1 MPPEGPAGGG
11 EGASFVR
18 LSGGRIEYRR
28 IPGNGP
34 VLVFLHEG
42 LGCMALW
49 RDFPDRLCAMT
60 GCAGLV
66 YSRFGYGGSAPCSLP
81 RPLSYMEDEARTVLP
96 ELLRA
101 LDITDFLLVGHSDG
115 ASIAIAYAGGAHPPP
130 RAVVLYAPHVFVE
143 DVSVAEIA
151 RARDYYASG
160 DLRRRLQPYHGD
172 NTDCAFRGWCDA
184 WLHPDF
190 RHWSLEPYLAGISV
204 PVLIV
209 QGREDPYGTLE
220 QLRRIAAAVAADCQ
234 CTVLSDCGHQPQKER
249 RDACLEATAGFLRAV
264 LTPGA

>member
-1 MPPEGPAGGG
+1 
-11 EGASFVR
+11 
-18 LSGGRIEYRR
+18 
-28 IPGNGP
+28 
-34 VLVFLHEG
+34 
-42 LGCMALW
+42 
-49 RDFPDRLCAMT
+49 
-60 GCAGLV
+60 
-66 YSRFGYGGSAPCSLP
+66 
-81 RPLSYMEDEARTVLP
+81 MEDEARTVLP

-101 LDITDFLLVGHSDG
+101 LDIADFLLVGHSDG

-143 DVSVAEIA
+143 DVSLAEIA

-160 DLRRRLQPYHGD
+160 DLRRRLQPYHGE

-190 RHWSLEPYLAGISV
+190 RRWSLEPYLAGISV

-249 RDACLEATAGFLRAV
+249 RDACLEATAGFLGAV
-264 LTPGA
+264 LTPTA

>member
-1 MPPEGPAGGG
+1 MPPEDTPAAG
-11 EGASFVR
+11 EGLASVR

-28 IPGNGP
+28 IPGGGP

-42 LGCMALW
+42 LGCTALW

-66 YSRFGYGGSAPCSLP
+66 YSRFGYGGSDPCALP
-81 RPLSYMEDEARTVLP
+81 RPLSYMEDEGRAVLP
-96 ELLRA
+96 ELLQA
-101 LDITDFLLVGHSDG
+101 LNIGDFLLIGHSDG
-115 ASIAIAYAGGAHPPP
+115 ASIAIACAGSGGVQP
-130 RAVVLYAPHVFVE
+130 RALVLYAPHVFVE
-143 DVSVAEIA
+143 DISVAEIS
-151 RARDYYASG
+151 RARDFFVNG
-160 DLRRRLQPYHGD
+160 DLRRRLHPYHGD

-190 RHWSLEPYLAGISV
+190 RGWSLESYLPSVTV

-220 QLRRIAAAVAADCQ
+220 QVRRIAAGIGADCE
-234 CTVLSDCGHQPQKER
+234 CAVLSGCAHQPQKER
-249 RDACLEATAGFLRAV
+249 RDTCLDVTSRFITGV
-264 LTPGA
+264 LAAD

>member
-28 IPGNGP
+28 IPGKGP

-66 YSRFGYGGSAPCSLP
+66 YSRFGYGGSDPCSLP

-101 LDITDFLLVGHSDG
+101 LDIADFLLVGHSDG

-130 RAVVLYAPHVFVE
+130 A
-143 DVSVAEIA
+143 
-151 RARDYYASG
+151 
-160 DLRRRLQPYHGD
+160 
-172 NTDCAFRGWCDA
+172 
-184 WLHPDF
+184 
-190 RHWSLEPYLAGISV
+190 
-204 PVLIV
+204 
-209 QGREDPYGTLE
+209 
-220 QLRRIAAAVAADCQ
+220 
-234 CTVLSDCGHQPQKER
+234 
-249 RDACLEATAGFLRAV
+249 
-264 LTPGA
+264 